1 MKDDLMD
8 IEAGTVGSSF
18 DDFLREEGRLDEAEA
33 VAIKRVLAFQLEQ
46 AMKDQGITKSVMA
59 KRMKTSRT
67 QIDRLLDPDY
77 EGVAFGF
84 LMRAASALG
93 RSLKIELA

>member
-1 MKDDLMD
+1 MKDDLD
-8 IEAGTVGSSF
+8 IEVGTVGSSF
-18 DDFLREEGRLDEAEA
+18 DDFLREEGRLEEAEA
-33 VAIKRVLAFQLEQ
+33 VAIKRVLAFQLQ
-46 AMKDQGITKSVMA
+46 QSMDAQGITKSAMA

-77 EGVAFGF
+77 DGVAFGF